1 MFLYK
6 NLTILRKQLNYLE
19 LLMNYVEL
27 PVELLVALPELLKF
41 HTFGSS
47 LADIQHEAVNHQNEI
62 KKMRIDSLL
71 NLLYENA
78 TLSAQVPSGTLEDLA

>member
-1 MFLYK
+1 M
-6 NLTILRKQLNYLE
+6 NYLE
-19 LLMNYVEL
+19 LPMNYLEL
-27 PVELLVALPELLKF
+27 PVELPELPKF

-71 NLLYENA
+71 NLLYEKA
-78 TLSAQVPSGTLEDLA
+78 TLSAQVLSDTLEDLA

>member
-1 MFLYK
+1 M
-6 NLTILRKQLNYLE
+6 NYLE
-19 LLMNYVEL
+19 LPMNYLEL
-27 PVELLVALPELLKF
+27 PVELPELPKF
-41 HTFGSS
+41 HTFGRS

-78 TLSAQVPSGTLEDLA
+78 TLSAQVPRGTLEDLA